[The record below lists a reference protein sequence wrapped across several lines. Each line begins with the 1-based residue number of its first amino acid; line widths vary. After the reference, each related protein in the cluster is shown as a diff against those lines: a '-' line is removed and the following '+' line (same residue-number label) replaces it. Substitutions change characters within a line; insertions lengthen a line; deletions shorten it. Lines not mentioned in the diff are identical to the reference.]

1 MISQMELLNYFFT
14 GLYICSQTYA
24 IQVKTEML
32 RSNKLDAGIF
42 NFIKDPKSN
51 MNTYALLHECN
62 YNVPSS
68 LVKLHASSLI
78 HETAFCF
85 LHFCTP
91 LEGESLWLS
100 SC

>member
-1 MISQMELLNYFFT
+1 MELLNYFFT

-51 MNTYALLHECN
+51 MNTCALLHECD

-68 LVKLHASSLI
+68 LVFYIFAHLLKAN
-78 HETAFCF
+78 
-85 LHFCTP
+85 
-91 LEGESLWLS
+91 LS
-100 SC
+100 GCQAAE

>member
-14 GLYICSQTYA
+14 VLYICSQTYA

-51 MNTYALLHECN
+51 MNTCALLHECD

-78 HETAFCF
+78 HETVLFFTF
-85 LHFCTP
+85 LHT
-91 LEGESLWLS
+91 S
-100 SC
+100 